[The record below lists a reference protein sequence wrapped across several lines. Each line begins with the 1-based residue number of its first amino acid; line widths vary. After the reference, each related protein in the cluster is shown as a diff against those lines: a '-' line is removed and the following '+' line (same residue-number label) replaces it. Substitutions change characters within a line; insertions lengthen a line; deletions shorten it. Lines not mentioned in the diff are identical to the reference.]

1 MDSAK
6 LGPLKPSQTVND
18 LFYLN
23 NGNVGVDSTLRPIY
37 SGNGTQTYF
46 YISSSQVQM
55 NCNLGLIT
63 KPILDTYRFKF
74 YNAGTQSSS
83 YALNI
88 ANGNYQKITLSGNL
102 SLTIEGSIESGNFY
116 EITLI
121 VEQTT
126 GGHSI
131 TFPASCS
138 VTGVSSLSF
147 STAASAVDVIK
158 MCTFDGGTK
167 WYLSNLGGGSSSSF
181 SSPMTTNGDIITYS
195 SGSATRLA
203 IGSNGQV
210 LTVSSGSL
218 VWATPSAGFSNPM
231 TTNGDIIIQSSGS
244 PARLAIG
251 SAGQFLGI
259 SGGLPAW
266 TSFAA
271 SNISSGQVALA
282 RGGTGSDLSATGGT
296 GQVVQ
301 QSTVGGSFTVGTL
314 AHSSLTGLTSGDPHT
329 QYLITAPSSGSTRNI
344 IAPGLGNH
352 KDVLT
357 IQQSDSSTYPGL
369 GTDNDYFGVNKYNLD
384 PAWMLYNNDGVFPFI
399 KQTVD
404 SYYWKNSSI
413 KFWNSANTFSVT
425 MKATSSL
432 ASDVTF
438 NLPTST
444 GSSGAFLKTDGSGGS
459 SWSLIAASDIGSGT
473 IATARLGSGTANSS
487 TVLYGDQTYKTI
499 GGTSALSQITS
510 NQNDYS
516 LGDTNFQGMYTIS
529 SDANGRTITGL
540 ASGSGGRVVRI
551 MNTGSYDII
560 FSNQST
566 SSTAANRIQMPFDLD
581 MVLRPNDC
589 WTLIYDSVSSRWFVT
604 SGYEGYASDPDF
616 VTEMHDD
623 FVWGT
628 NGNGT
633 FGELGWS
640 FNNNGGT
647 CAITA
652 DETSYVGAAKISSG
666 STASGRGELV
676 SNNPVNMSLPTGL
689 IFEATVRFPTLSDST
704 SGVNAY
710 TAIVG
715 ISNSMSATGGTTTT
729 QSIAFTY
736 DRVNVGTNW
745 TCLTANASR
754 TATDST
760 VAVSTSYQR
769 LKFVYNNAGTSC
781 KFYINGNLVATN
793 SATFPSSG
801 PYSIKFGVWNDATAS
816 HTSLVMYVE
825 NFKMRVFR
833 TTRRA

>member
-244 PARLAIG
+244 PARLAIS

-282 RGGTGSDLSATGGT
+282 KEGTGSDLSATGGT

-301 QSTVGGSFTVGTL
+301 QSTVGGSFT
-314 AHSSLTGLTSGDPHT
+314 P
-329 QYLITAPSSGSTRNI
+329 I
-344 IAPGLGNH
+344 
-352 KDVLT
+352 
-357 IQQSDSSTYPGL
+357 
-369 GTDNDYFGVNKYNLD
+369 
-384 PAWMLYNNDGVFPFI
+384 W
-399 KQTVD
+399 
-404 SYYWKNSSI
+404 
-413 KFWNSANTFSVT
+413 
-425 MKATSSL
+425 
-432 ASDVTF
+432 
-438 NLPTST
+438 
-444 GSSGAFLKTDGSGGS
+444 
-459 SWSLIAASDIGSGT
+459 
-473 IATARLGSGTANSS
+473 
-487 TVLYGDQTYKTI
+487 
-499 GGTSALSQITS
+499 
-510 NQNDYS
+510 
-516 LGDTNFQGMYTIS
+516 
-529 SDANGRTITGL
+529 
-540 ASGSGGRVVRI
+540 
-551 MNTGSYDII
+551 
-560 FSNQST
+560 
-566 SSTAANRIQMPFDLD
+566 
-581 MVLRPNDC
+581 C
-589 WTLIYDSVSSRWFVT
+589 SR
-604 SGYEGYASDPDF
+604 S
-616 VTEMHDD
+616 
-623 FVWGT
+623 
-628 NGNGT
+628 
-633 FGELGWS
+633 
-640 FNNNGGT
+640 
-647 CAITA
+647 
-652 DETSYVGAAKISSG
+652 
-666 STASGRGELV
+666 
-676 SNNPVNMSLPTGL
+676 
-689 IFEATVRFPTLSDST
+689 
-704 SGVNAY
+704 
-710 TAIVG
+710 
-715 ISNSMSATGGTTTT
+715 
-729 QSIAFTY
+729 
-736 DRVNVGTNW
+736 
-745 TCLTANASR
+745 
-754 TATDST
+754 
-760 VAVSTSYQR
+760 
-769 LKFVYNNAGTSC
+769 
-781 KFYINGNLVATN
+781 
-793 SATFPSSG
+793 
-801 PYSIKFGVWNDATAS
+801 
-816 HTSLVMYVE
+816 
-825 NFKMRVFR
+825 
-833 TTRRA
+833 